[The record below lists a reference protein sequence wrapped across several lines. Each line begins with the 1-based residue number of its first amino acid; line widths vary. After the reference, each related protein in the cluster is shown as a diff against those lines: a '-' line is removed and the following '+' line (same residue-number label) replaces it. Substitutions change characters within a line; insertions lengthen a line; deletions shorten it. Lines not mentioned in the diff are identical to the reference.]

1 MKGKLYIHFM
11 VEFPGSLAP
20 DQCKA
25 LEAVLPPKPVSK
37 LTGMELD
44 DVRRPLCM
52 MSTTSRMSCVGS
64 GLMLPRWHTRMM
76 MRCLE
81 ELKEFS
87 ACNSKHNISSRD
99 FLVIRAHEE
108 TCKVCC
114 RFLDHY
120 GFGVAGYR
128 TKLIPPSKQGLYPFC
143 CN

>member
-37 LTGMELD
+37 LTG
-44 DVRRPLCM
+44 
-52 MSTTSRMSCVGS
+52 MSCVGS

-99 FLVIRAHEE
+99 FLVIRAHEAA
-108 TCKVCC
+108 CKVCC